1 MKGIMTEKW
10 LFLDTGKLA
19 PALNM
24 ALDEVLLIKESEG
37 IFPPILRFYGWK
49 PAGLSLGYFQKTQ
62 GKIDI
67 AGAMERGFDIIRRPT
82 GGLAVLHDD
91 ELTYSIIIPEN
102 HKKMSHSITQDY
114 RVLSQGLIKGYENL
128 GIEADLAIPEGS
140 LRKLETS
147 VCFEEP
153 SWYELVINGKK
164 AAGSAQ
170 TRQRGVILQ
179 HGSIPLTMDDMAL
192 FDLFI
197 YPNEKVKQRA
207 RNSFKQKAVA
217 INDVLDVPVSLE
229 EVKHAFKLGFEQGL
243 NIELE
248 ELTLDQN
255 IWDEAELLAHEKYE
269 LDSYTF
275 SR

>member
-1 MKGIMTEKW
+1 MNKMKEQW
-10 LFLDTGKLA
+10 LFVDTGELA

-37 IFPPILRFYGWK
+37 ALPPVLRFYGWQ
-49 PAGLSLGYFQKTQ
+49 PAGLSLGYFQKTK
-62 GKIDI
+62 GKIDVKR
-67 AGAMERGFDIIRRPT
+67 ARDRGFGIVRRPT

-91 ELTYSIIIPEN
+91 ELTYSVIIRES
-102 HKKMSHSITQDY
+102 HEKMPHSITQAY
-114 RVLSQGLIKGYENL
+114 RVLSQGLVKGYQNL
-128 GIEADLAIPEGS
+128 GIEAGLAIPKGPLGKS
-140 LRKLETS
+140 GTA

-179 HGSIPLTMDDMAL
+179 HGSIPLTMDDETL

-197 YPNEKVKQRA
+197 YPNEKIKERA
-207 RNSFKQKAVA
+207 RKAFGDKAVA
-217 INDVLDVPVSLE
+217 INDVLDTPVSLE
-229 EVKHAFKLGFEQGL
+229 EVKKAFKKGFEQGL
-243 NIELE
+243 DIELIDTTLE
-248 ELTLDQN
+248 ES
-255 IWDEAELLAHEKYE
+255 IWDEAKRLAREKYE
-269 LDSYTF
+269 QDTYTF